1 MKTTLRSKIGLSSL
15 RARISI
21 PILVMLTFFLGS
33 YAYVQYT
40 TTTVSDAAEEE
51 TAQLMELARE
61 IGRINIY
68 VRNAVL
74 AEDDTYIRE
83 AAESSRRV
91 FEILDWLGERYPQET
106 VGFEEMYRPFYID
119 LILMSSLYK
128 EGRSDDALEALVD
141 LNAQFENIAW
151 MEAAFAFQIDEAQAR
166 ARERIGTVILV
177 IAAIGALIA
186 AFLVLYLVP
195 HQIVRPV
202 KRVVSQL
209 ARMAEGDAD
218 LTQQLP
224 IVSRDEIGVLSA
236 NFNRFLASLEAVV
249 STIRGSVNELDGV
262 GADLSAM
269 MEQTSSSVRQMSA
282 SIKSIDDQIG
292 RQTASVSET
301 SATVEQISRS
311 IHSLDR
317 SIEGQAEVVGES
329 SASIEQMVANI
340 GSVTQNLQTNSE
352 NFAKLLTATGEGK
365 TKLAG
370 ALSLIQDIAGR
381 SDSLLAANS
390 VIRKVAT
397 ETNLLAMNAA
407 IEAAHA
413 GEFGRGFAV
422 VAEEIRS
429 LAENAAKQSAS
440 ISRELKEVK
449 QAIDAVVVASKEVD
463 HAFQNVSGS
472 VSDAHG
478 LQEEMRDAM
487 EEQRTGT
494 TQVLQALSAIRD
506 QTTEVR
512 GGSAEIK
519 TASSAVLEQIRL
531 LKDTSDA
538 LRQSMDEIA
547 TGTGQID
554 SAVTDV
560 NEKSLANRE
569 NINRVLEQV
578 DRFTIHAS
586 G

>member
-1 MKTTLRSKIGLSSL
+1 MRKGGNAWGFRSLG
-15 RARISI
+15 ARVSI
-21 PILVMLTFFLGS
+21 PIVLMLVFFIGS
-33 YAYVQYT
+33 YAYISRA
-40 TTTVSDAAEEE
+40 SDQLLARANEEKS
-51 TAQLMELARE
+51 QLLELARE
-61 IGRINIY
+61 IGRISIY
-68 VRNAVL
+68 VRNGVL
-74 AEDDTYIRE
+74 TGDDMYNRE
-83 AAESSRRV
+83 ANESSQRV
-91 FEILDWLGERYPQET
+91 SELLSWLGERYPEEVQGFQELYT
-106 VGFEEMYRPFYID
+106 PFFDSLVRMSTLYGEERIAEAEE
-119 LILMSSLYK
+119 SLV
-128 EGRSDDALEALVD
+128 EA
-141 LNAQFENIAW
+141 NAQFENLAW
-151 MEAAFAFQIDEAQAR
+151 MEAALAFQIDEAQNTER
-166 ARERIGTVILV
+166 QRIGGVILA
-177 IAAIGALIA
+177 IAVLGVVIA

-202 KRVVSQL
+202 KRVVGEL
-209 ARMAEGDAD
+209 GRMAEGDAD

-224 IVSRDEIGVLSA
+224 IVSRDEIGVLST
-236 NFNRFLASLEAVV
+236 NFNRFLASLERVV
-249 STIRGSVNELDGV
+249 STIRGSVNELDDV
-262 GADLSAM
+262 GHDLSSM
-269 MEQTSSSVRQMSA
+269 MEQTSTAVREMSA
-282 SIKSIDDQIG
+282 SIQSIDAQIA
-292 RQTASVSET
+292 RQTASVTET
-301 SATVEQISRS
+301 SATVEQISSS

-352 NFAKLLTATGEGK
+352 NFATLLTATDEGK

-390 VIRKVAT
+390 VIRKVST

-449 QAIDAVVVASKEVD
+449 QAIDSVVVASKEVD
-463 HAFQNVSGS
+463 YAFQNVSAS

-494 TQVLQALSAIRD
+494 TQVLEALGAIRD
-506 QTTEVR
+506 QTSEVR

-531 LKDTSDA
+531 LKDTA
-538 LRQSMDEIA
+538 EILRQSMDEIA
-547 TGTGQID
+547 TGTQQID
-554 SAVTDV
+554 SSVNAV
-560 NEKSLANRE
+560 NEKSVVNRE
-569 NINRVLEQV
+569 NIDRVLEQV
-578 DRFTIHAS
+578 NRFKLHENS
-586 G
+586 

>member
-1 MKTTLRSKIGLSSL
+1 M
-15 RARISI
+15 
-21 PILVMLTFFLGS
+21 LVFFFGS
-33 YAYVQYT
+33 YAYIFRA
-40 TTTVSDAAEEE
+40 SDQLLERANEEKG
-51 TAQLMELARE
+51 QLLELARE

-68 VRNAVL
+68 VRNGVL
-74 AEDDTYIRE
+74 TGDDSYNRE
-83 AAESSRRV
+83 AINSSQRVAELLS
-91 FEILDWLGERYPQET
+91 WLGERYPEEVQ
-106 VGFEEMYRPFYID
+106 GFDELYEPFFESLVRMSTLYGQDRIGEAEE
-119 LILMSSLYK
+119 SL
-128 EGRSDDALEALVD
+128 AEA
-141 LNAQFENIAW
+141 NSHFENLAW
-151 MEAAFAFQIDEAQAR
+151 VEAALAFQIDEAQTLER
-166 ARERIGTVILV
+166 QRIGSVILV
-177 IAAIGALIA
+177 IAIVGVAVA
-186 AFLVLYLVP
+186 AFLLLYLIPFQV
-195 HQIVRPV
+195 VRPI
-202 KRVVSQL
+202 KRVVGEL

-218 LTQQLP
+218 LTQELP
-224 IVSRDEIGVLSA
+224 VISRDEIGVLST

-249 STIRGSVNELDGV
+249 STIRSSVNELDGV
-262 GADLSAM
+262 GSELSVM
-269 MEQTSSSVRQMSA
+269 MEQTSSAVREMSA
-282 SIKSIDDQIG
+282 SIQSIDDQIA
-292 RQTASVSET
+292 RQTDSVSET
-301 SATVEQISRS
+301 SATVEQISSS

-340 GSVTQNLQTNSE
+340 SSVTQNLQTNSE
-352 NFAKLLTATGEGK
+352 NFTKLLSATEEGK

-390 VIRKVAT
+390 VIRKVST

-449 QAIDAVVVASKEVD
+449 QAIDSVVVASKEVD
-463 HAFQNVSGS
+463 HAFQNVSVS

-494 TQVLQALSAIRD
+494 TQVLEALEAIRD

-512 GGSAEIK
+512 GGSSEIK

-554 SAVTDV
+554 SSINAV
-560 NEKSLANRE
+560 NEKSAVNRE

-578 DRFTIHAS
+578 NRFKLHADA
-586 G
+586 

>member
-1 MKTTLRSKIGLSSL
+1 MRKGRQIWGLRSLG
-15 RARISI
+15 ARVSI
-21 PILVMLTFFLGS
+21 PIVLMLVFFFGS
-33 YAYVQYT
+33 YAYIFRA
-40 TTTVSDAAEEE
+40 SDQLLERANEEKG
-51 TAQLMELARE
+51 QLLELARE

-68 VRNAVL
+68 VRNGVL
-74 AEDDTYIRE
+74 TGDDSYNRE
-83 AAESSRRV
+83 AINSSQRVAELLS
-91 FEILDWLGERYPQET
+91 WLGERYPEEVQ
-106 VGFEEMYRPFYID
+106 GFDELYEPFFESLVRMSTLYGQDRIGEAEE
-119 LILMSSLYK
+119 SL
-128 EGRSDDALEALVD
+128 AEA
-141 LNAQFENIAW
+141 NSHFENLAW
-151 MEAAFAFQIDEAQAR
+151 VEAALAFQIDEAQTLER
-166 ARERIGTVILV
+166 QRIGSVILV
-177 IAAIGALIA
+177 IAIVGVAVA
-186 AFLVLYLVP
+186 AFLLLYLIPFQV
-195 HQIVRPV
+195 VRPI
-202 KRVVSQL
+202 KRVVGEL

-218 LTQQLP
+218 LTQELP
-224 IVSRDEIGVLSA
+224 VISRDEIGVLST

-249 STIRGSVNELDGV
+249 STIRSSVNELDGV
-262 GADLSAM
+262 GSELSVM
-269 MEQTSSSVRQMSA
+269 MEQTSSAVREMSA
-282 SIKSIDDQIG
+282 SIQSIDDQIA
-292 RQTASVSET
+292 RQTDSVSET
-301 SATVEQISRS
+301 SATVEQISSS

-340 GSVTQNLQTNSE
+340 SSVTQNLQTNSE
-352 NFAKLLTATGEGK
+352 NFTKLLSATEEGK

-390 VIRKVAT
+390 VIRKVST

-449 QAIDAVVVASKEVD
+449 QAIDSVVVASKEVD
-463 HAFQNVSGS
+463 HAFQNVSVS

-494 TQVLQALSAIRD
+494 TQVLEALEAIRD

-512 GGSAEIK
+512 GGSSEIK

-554 SAVTDV
+554 SSINAV
-560 NEKSLANRE
+560 NEKSAVNRE

-578 DRFTIHAS
+578 NRFKLHADA
-586 G
+586 

>member
-1 MKTTLRSKIGLSSL
+1 MRKGRQIWGLRSLG
-15 RARISI
+15 ARVSI
-21 PILVMLTFFLGS
+21 PIVLMLVFFFGS
-33 YAYVQYT
+33 YAYIFRA
-40 TTTVSDAAEEE
+40 SDQLLERANEEKG
-51 TAQLMELARE
+51 QLLELARE

-68 VRNAVL
+68 VRNGVL
-74 AEDDTYIRE
+74 TGDDSYNRE
-83 AAESSRRV
+83 AINSSQRVAELLS
-91 FEILDWLGERYPQET
+91 WLGERYPEEVQ
-106 VGFEEMYRPFYID
+106 GFDELYEPFFESLVRMSTLYGQDRIGEAEE
-119 LILMSSLYK
+119 SL
-128 EGRSDDALEALVD
+128 AEA
-141 LNAQFENIAW
+141 NSHFENLAW
-151 MEAAFAFQIDEAQAR
+151 VEAALAFQIDEAQTLER
-166 ARERIGTVILV
+166 QRIGSVILV
-177 IAAIGALIA
+177 IAIVGVAVA
-186 AFLVLYLVP
+186 AFLLLYLIPFQV
-195 HQIVRPV
+195 VRPI
-202 KRVVSQL
+202 KRVVGEL

-218 LTQQLP
+218 LTQELP
-224 IVSRDEIGVLSA
+224 VISRDEIGVLST

-249 STIRGSVNELDGV
+249 STIRSSVNELDGV
-262 GADLSAM
+262 GSELSVM
-269 MEQTSSSVRQMSA
+269 MEQTSSAVREMSA
-282 SIKSIDDQIG
+282 SIQSIDDQIA
-292 RQTASVSET
+292 RQTDSVSET
-301 SATVEQISRS
+301 SATVEQISSS

-340 GSVTQNLQTNSE
+340 SSVTQNLQTNSE
-352 NFAKLLTATGEGK
+352 NFTKLLSATEEGK

-390 VIRKVAT
+390 VIRKVST

-413 GEFGRGFAV
+413 VEFGRGFAV

-449 QAIDAVVVASKEVD
+449 QAIDSVVVASKEVD
-463 HAFQNVSGS
+463 HAFQNVSVS

-494 TQVLQALSAIRD
+494 TQVLEALEAIRD

-512 GGSAEIK
+512 GGSSEIK

-554 SAVTDV
+554 SSINAV
-560 NEKSLANRE
+560 NEKSAVNRE

-578 DRFTIHAS
+578 NRFKLHADA
-586 G
+586 

>member
-1 MKTTLRSKIGLSSL
+1 MRKSRQVWGLRSLG
-15 RARISI
+15 ARVSI
-21 PILVMLTFFLGS
+21 PIVLILVFFFGS
-33 YAYVQYT
+33 YAYIFRA
-40 TTTVSDAAEEE
+40 SDQLLERANEEKG
-51 TAQLMELARE
+51 QLLELARE

-68 VRNAVL
+68 VRNGVL
-74 AEDDTYIRE
+74 TGDDSYNRE
-83 AAESSRRV
+83 AINSSHRV
-91 FEILDWLGERYPQET
+91 ADLLGWLGERYPEEVQ
-106 VGFEEMYRPFYID
+106 GFDELYEPFFESLVRMSTLYSQDRIGEAEE
-119 LILMSSLYK
+119 SLT
-128 EGRSDDALEALVD
+128 EA
-141 LNAQFENIAW
+141 NAHFENLSW
-151 MEAAFAFQIDEAQAR
+151 MEAALAFQIDEAQTLE
-166 ARERIGTVILV
+166 RERIGSVILV
-177 IAAIGALIA
+177 IAVVGVAIA
-186 AFLVLYLVP
+186 AFLLLYLIPFQV
-195 HQIVRPV
+195 VRPI
-202 KRVVSQL
+202 KRVVGEL

-218 LTQQLP
+218 LTQELP
-224 IVSRDEIGVLSA
+224 VISRDEIGVLST
-236 NFNRFLASLEAVV
+236 NFNRFLASLAGVV
-249 STIRGSVNELDGV
+249 STIRSSVHELDGV
-262 GADLSAM
+262 GAELSNM
-269 MEQTSSSVRQMSA
+269 MEQTSSAVREMSA
-282 SIKSIDDQIG
+282 SIQSIDDQIT
-292 RQTASVSET
+292 RQTDSVSET
-301 SATVEQISRS
+301 SATVEQISSS

-340 GSVTQNLQTNSE
+340 SSVTQNLQTNSE
-352 NFAKLLTATGEGK
+352 NFTKLLSATEEGK

-390 VIRKVAT
+390 VIRKVST

-449 QAIDAVVVASKEVD
+449 QAIDSVVVASKEVD
-463 HAFQNVSGS
+463 YAFQNVSVS

-478 LQEEMRDAM
+478 LQVEMREAM

-494 TQVLQALSAIRD
+494 TQVLEALEAIRD

-512 GGSAEIK
+512 GGSSEIK

-531 LKDTSDA
+531 LKDASDA
-538 LRQSMDEIA
+538 LRQSMDKIA

-554 SAVTDV
+554 SSVNAV
-560 NEKSLANRE
+560 NEKSAVNRE

-578 DRFTIHAS
+578 NRFKLHADA
-586 G
+586 